1 MINCLTQII
10 NLMLDE
16 AISGPD
22 TRHAID
28 VIVANI
34 VDDDVVISLVAYDN
48 WMVRASVAKFV
59 SGRSYEQLVALERDD
74 DERVREVAIERH
86 ASDLNALAGLYTT
99 GALARI
105 QA

>member
-1 MINCLTQII
+1 MVNCLTQII
-10 NLMLDE
+10 NLILDE
-16 AISGPD
+16 AIAGPD
-22 TRHAID
+22 SARAID
-28 VIVANI
+28 RVVANI
-34 VDDDVVISLVAYDN
+34 VDDDVVISLVAHDN

-59 SGRSYEQLVALERDD
+59 SGRSYEQLQALERDD
-74 DERVREVAIERH
+74 DERVREVAVERH